1 LINVAVDTNILVYAE
16 ELQDTSKRKAAV
28 DLLEQL
34 PAETT
39 LIPVQVLSELYRVLT
54 GKARRSRAAA
64 RDAIFRWGDTF
75 PLIETSPE
83 VLMAALDL
91 AATHRLYIW
100 DAVVLAAAADAR
112 CRLLL
117 SEDFQEG
124 FSWSGVTVSNPF
136 SANRHLLLEGLLKE
150 H

>member
-1 LINVAVDTNILVYAE
+1 
-16 ELQDTSKRKAAV
+16 
-28 DLLEQL
+28 
-34 PAETT
+34 
-39 LIPVQVLSELYRVLT
+39 
-54 GKARRSRAAA
+54 
-64 RDAIFRWGDTF
+64 
-75 PLIETSPE
+75 
-83 VLMAALDL
+83 MAALDL